1 MNRWF
6 LHTPKNRSR
15 YTRINNVNMVS
26 HAQNVHVWSTTTFFD
41 ASVCLHLFYLFAT
54 TTTML
59 FFCVCVLSSQ
69 GNVHM
74 AISIDFAKKQRANF
88 KCPFAIIVAARTSPP
103 AIITATTITYI
114 LATDGRWSPLNAYML
129 WKCRHRFPYKN
140 AWDAPNASTF
150 PSSHLDADCRDNG
163 HATNRERDREEKKSW
178 TIS

>member
-1 MNRWF
+1 M
-6 LHTPKNRSR
+6 
-15 YTRINNVNMVS
+15 
-26 HAQNVHVWSTTTFFD
+26 FD
-41 ASVCLHLFYLFAT
+41 RRLIFSMRLSASIYFIYLPA
-54 TTTML
+54 TML

-163 HATNRERDREEKKSW
+163 HATNREREREKKKKLNNFIKMSVGGDCEQ
-178 TIS
+178 TAFNRVYFSLNKLI